1 MHCQGASRCPTT
13 ISRPTFRISL
23 SDSAGSKTWD
33 GKSSYGRT
41 SSSKPADGYR
51 CHFPAIL
58 AANLGGQNC
67 SFFWLRHGTRIT
79 PIAQDGPAHAAAF
92 CASPIRH
99 ELPHKIDVLHP
110 QLWNSILGGNEEYER
125 EHTTTSSFGPA
136 SVRDVRASS
145 HGVGRHIHGNNR

>member
-51 CHFPAIL
+51 CHSLQFWPPIS
-58 AANLGGQNC
+58 AARIAV
-67 SFFWLRHGTRIT
+67 FFGSGMGTRIT

-99 ELPHKIDVLHP
+99 ELPHKIDVIHP

-136 SVRDVRASS
+136 SVRDVRAGSL
-145 HGVGRHIHGNNR
+145 GVGRHIHG